1 MLKILLCIFL
11 VVLILWVISLLVEKG
26 FELFQE
32 CDYKKAIWDYLEQ
45 IQEFTK
51 LKDKPL
57 EMESAYNEL
66 SKRMTQF
73 ETDFKTYDEV
83 LENRLSDIES
93 KNQKGNSSGNTTG
106 TKSHPKTKPKTKTQS
121 DLVKEQLAEKGM
133 NV

>member
-1 MLKILLCIFL
+1 MIKILICIL
-11 VVLILWVISLLVEKG
+11 LAVAILWIISLLVEKG
-26 FELFQE
+26 FELSQE
-32 CDYKKAIWDYLEQ
+32 GDFKELIRDYIEQ
-45 IQEFTK
+45 MAEFTQ
-51 LKDKPL
+51 LKDKLL

-73 ETDFKTYDEV
+73 ETDFKTYDGL
-83 LENRLSDIES
+83 LEES
-93 KNQKGNSSGNTTG
+93 KNQKGNTSGNTTG

>member
-1 MLKILLCIFL
+1 MIKILICILL
-11 VVLILWVISLLVEKG
+11 VVAILWIICLLVEKG
-26 FELFQE
+26 FEISQE

-51 LKDKPL
+51 LKDKLL

-106 TKSHPKTKPKTKTQS
+106 TKSHPKTKPKAQIQA
-121 DLVKEQLAEKGM
+121 DLKKPLAEKGS

>member
-1 MLKILLCIFL
+1 MRILICILL
-11 VVLILWVISLLVEKG
+11 VVAILWIISLLVEKG
-26 FELFQE
+26 FEPSQE
-32 CDYKKAIWDYLEQ
+32 SDFKELIRDYIEQ
-45 IQEFTK
+45 MAEFTQ
-51 LKDKPL
+51 LKDKLL

-73 ETDFKTYDEV
+73 ETDFKTYDEL

-93 KNQKGNSSGNTTG
+93 KNQKRFSPGNTTG

>member
-11 VVLILWVISLLVEKG
+11 VVLILWIISLLVEKG

-32 CDYKKAIWDYLEQ
+32 GDYKKAIWDYLEQ
-45 IQEFTK
+45 IKEFTQ
-51 LKDKPL
+51 LKDKLL
-57 EMESAYNEL
+57 EMESAFNEL

-93 KNQKGNSSGNTTG
+93 KNQKGNSSGNTSG
-106 TKSHPKTKPKTKTQS
+106 TKSHPKTKPKAQVQA
-121 DLVKEQLAEKGM
+121 DLKKPLAEKGS

>member
-26 FELFQE
+26 FEIFQE

-45 IQEFTK
+45 IKEFTQ
-51 LKDKPL
+51 LKDKL
-57 EMESAYNEL
+57 LKMESAYNEL

-73 ETDFKTYDEV
+73 ETDFKTYDGL
-83 LENRLSDIES
+83 LENRLGDIES
-93 KNQKGNSSGNTTG
+93 KNQKRFSPGNTTG

>member
-1 MLKILLCIFL
+1 MIKILICILL
-11 VVLILWVISLLVEKG
+11 VVAILWIISLLVEKG
-26 FELFQE
+26 FELSQE
-32 CDYKKAIWDYLEQ
+32 GDFKELIRDYIEQ
-45 IQEFTK
+45 MTEFTQ
-51 LKDKPL
+51 LKDKLL

-93 KNQKGNSSGNTTG
+93 KNQKGNSSGNTSG
-106 TKSHPKTKPKTKTQS
+106 TKSHPKTKPKTNPQA
-121 DLVKEQLAEKGM
+121 DLKEPLAEKGS